1 MTNVIKTDGKR
12 ETFDVEKLRRAVE
25 AAVMESD
32 VSEDKRKD
40 IIDRVVRATREI
52 TENKDEIRTSEI
64 RARILRELDT
74 LEPSISKAWR
84 TYEQTKATKK

>member
-1 MTNVIKTDGKR
+1 MTDVIKTDGRK
-12 ETFDVEKLRRAVE
+12 EAFDAEKLRRSVE

-32 VSEDKRKD
+32 VSEDRRKD
-40 IIDRVVRATREI
+40 VIDRVVRVAREM
-52 TENKDEIRTSEI
+52 TENRDEIRTSEI

-84 TYEQTKATKK
+84 TYEQTKAARR

>member
-1 MTNVIKTDGKR
+1 MTDVIKTDGRK
-12 ETFDVEKLRRAVE
+12 EAFDAEKLRRSVE

-32 VSEDKRKD
+32 VSEDRRKD
-40 IIDRVVRATREI
+40 VIDRVVRVAREM
-52 TENKDEIRTSEI
+52 TENRDEIRTSEI